1 MRYTVTSIAVA
12 LALLA
17 YGGLIEASAASRLG
31 YRHHTERTGSHW
43 DYYGYPRPNC
53 TFAIAQYQ
61 RTGPAQLWPPSMR
74 CFPYPSYPG

>member
-1 MRYTVTSIAVA
+1 MRYSFTPLAVV

-17 YGGLIEASAASRLG
+17 YGGEASAASRFG
-31 YRHHTERTGSHW
+31 YRHHTERTGSGW
-43 DYYGYPRPNC
+43 GYYGYPRPNC

-61 RTGPAQLWPPSMR
+61 RAWPAQLWPPSMG

>member
-1 MRYTVTSIAVA
+1 MRYSFTPLAVA

-17 YGGLIEASAASRLG
+17 YGGLTEASAASRFG
-31 YRHHTERTGSHW
+31 YRHHTERTGSGW
-43 DYYGYPRPNC
+43 GYYGYPRPNC

-61 RTGPAQLWPPSMR
+61 RAWPAQLWPPSMR

>member
-1 MRYTVTSIAVA
+1 MRYTFTPLALA

-17 YGGLIEASAASRLG
+17 CGGLTEASAASWLG
-31 YRHHTERTGSHW
+31 YRHHTWG
-43 DYYGYPRPNC
+43 YYGYPRPNC

-61 RTGPAQLWPPSMR
+61 RSWPAQLWPPSMR